1 MTSPYIT
8 DASER
13 AKTSKAPTGNV
24 VQLRPC
30 EPETNEIT
38 PLTDHA
44 NALEEMRERERSM
57 RKTMT
62 DIEALGMSQFRECID
77 QIVMSVC
84 EHGSYEMLQALDAA
98 LSEADDQVTNEL
110 RQRRDQS

>member
-1 MTSPYIT
+1 
-8 DASER
+8 
-13 AKTSKAPTGNV
+13 
-24 VQLRPC
+24 
-30 EPETNEIT
+30 
-38 PLTDHA
+38 
-44 NALEEMRERERSM
+44 MRERERSM

-62 DIEALGMSQFRECID
+62 EIEALGMSQFQECID

-84 EHGSYEMLQALDAA
+84 EQGSYEMLQALDAA